1 MTDES
6 LAERIVRIETQMQQ
20 VLEQSKARAAR
31 EWAIIMTGIGLVAT
45 IIVKGLGF

>member
-20 VLEQSKARAAR
+20 VLEHSRARATR
-31 EWAIIMTGIGLVAT
+31 EWAIVMAGIGLVAT
-45 IIVKGLGF
+45 IIIKGMGF